1 MAAIAIFQ
9 RNCSTIEFKKQSKP
23 ILTGFGCFF
32 IKCRVQKTSETFDV
46 ILLGID
52 LIAESLAQ
60 KRKYVRLIMDKT
72 NISLYNC

>member
-1 MAAIAIFQ
+1 M
-9 RNCSTIEFKKQSKP
+9 SLKTIEADSYRFRLFFFLNAEFKKTLE
-23 ILTGFGCFF
+23 I
-32 IKCRVQKTSETFDV
+32 FDV

-52 LIAESLAQ
+52 LIAESLTQ

>member
-1 MAAIAIFQ
+1 M
-9 RNCSTIEFKKQSKP
+9 SLKTIEADSYWFRLFFYKIQSS
-23 ILTGFGCFF
+23 
-32 IKCRVQKTSETFDV
+32 KTSETFDV

-72 NISLYNC
+72 NVSLYNC

>member
-1 MAAIAIFQ
+1 M
-9 RNCSTIEFKKQSKP
+9 SLKTIEADSYRFR
-23 ILTGFGCFF
+23 LFF

-52 LIAESLAQ
+52 LIAESLTQ
-60 KRKYVRLIMDKT
+60 KRKYVRLIVDKT